1 VTQEE
6 ARVILNVS
14 AFQNASVAFEQL
26 LFEQKQ
32 WFASSKMIPKV
43 ISKRLEKLDVMH
55 RASGVLGLQRESN
68 PKATVALEF
77 SEKLIERYNAYQKE
91 ANLIKLKIFQSEN
104 FEELSLVVKYYLE
117 LFRNYA
123 SVWPKFDGVEEI
135 KLSQEIDP
143 VFFYGELLAL
153 SRSGISTFEEFVK
166 SAEKVG
172 PEVKK
177 ESNRL
182 YLLYRSFG
190 DGSGVAK
197 S

>member
-1 VTQEE
+1 MVENY
-6 ARVILNVS
+6 LD
-14 AFQNASVAFEQL
+14 
-26 LFEQKQ
+26 LF
-32 WFASSKMIPKV
+32 
-43 ISKRLEKLDVMH
+43 
-55 RASGVLGLQRESN
+55 
-68 PKATVALEF
+68 
-77 SEKLIERYNAYQKE
+77 
-91 ANLIKLKIFQSEN
+91 
-104 FEELSLVVKYYLE
+104 KY
-117 LFRNYA
+117 YA

-153 SRSGISTFEEFVK
+153 SRTGISTFEEFVQA
-166 SAEKVG
+166 SDKVG

-190 DGSGVAK
+190 DGSGVEK

>member
-1 VTQEE
+1 MIVKTYPHGNHT
-6 ARVILNVS
+6 IL
-14 AFQNASVAFEQL
+14 
-26 LFEQKQ
+26 
-32 WFASSKMIPKV
+32 
-43 ISKRLEKLDVMH
+43 KLHIEID
-55 RASGVLGLQRESN
+55 ASGCIVG
-68 PKATVALEF
+68 
-77 SEKLIERYNAYQKE
+77 
-91 ANLIKLKIFQSEN
+91 
-104 FEELSLVVKYYLE
+104 
-117 LFRNYA
+117 
-123 SVWPKFDGVEEI
+123 FDGVEEI

-190 DGSGVAK
+190 DGSGVEK

>member
-1 VTQEE
+1 MTQEE

-14 AFQNASVAFEQL
+14 AFQNASAAFEQL

-32 WFASSKMIPKV
+32 WFASSKMIPSV
-43 ISKRLEKLDVMH
+43 ISKRSEKLELMH
-55 RASGVLGLQRESN
+55 RASWVLGLQTESN
-68 PKATVALEF
+68 LTATVALEF
-77 SEKLIERYNAYQKE
+77 SDTLIERYNAYQKE
-91 ANLIKLKIFQSEN
+91 VNSIKLKIFQSEN
-104 FEELSLVVKYYLE
+104 FEELSRMVKYYLA
-117 LFRNYA
+117 LFKNYA

-143 VFFYGELLAL
+143 VFFYGELLSL
-153 SRSGISTFEEFVK
+153 SRTGISTFDEFLQ
-166 SAEKVG
+166 SADKVG

-182 YLLYRSFG
+182 YLLYSSFG
-190 DGSGVAK
+190 DGSGVEK